1 MPHSPFRVN
10 VGPKGLQ
17 LDEAKLC
24 VALAKLSPKAPVV
37 VMIHG
42 FRFAPGARGN
52 CPHQHIFS
60 MTPPQAD
67 RTAVSWPD
75 LLAQD
80 GRSGLTI
87 ALGWPGRGNFVAA
100 CLRAKLAGRA
110 LADLAALVGRIDPAR
125 QLDVIAHSLG
135 ARVALSA
142 LHHVEPG
149 AFRRMI
155 LLAGAETRRP
165 AAAAM
170 ASPAGQSVQVINVT
184 TRENDVFDFMFEWLG
199 NAGLDTSIGQGL
211 RVAQPN
217 WLDLQI
223 DQAGTRAILARF
235 GHALPAPTLRICH
248 WSPYSRSGT
257 FALYRALLTG
267 VLSVSELRA
276 LLPKRPDRR
285 WSRLWPS
292 LHLPFGRGTA

>member
-10 VGPKGLQ
+10 VTTKGLQ
-17 LDEAKLC
+17 LDEATLRA
-24 VALAKLSPKAPVV
+24 ALAKLSPTAPVV

-52 CPHQHIFS
+52 CPHNHIFS

-87 ALGWPGRGNFVAA
+87 ALGWPGRGNFIAA
-100 CLRAKLAGRA
+100 CLRAKVAGRA
-110 LADLAALVGRIDPAR
+110 LAELAVRVRRIDPSR
-125 QLDVIAHSLG
+125 RLVVIAHSLG
-135 ARVALSA
+135 ARVALCA
-142 LHHVEPG
+142 LHHAEPG

-165 AAAAM
+165 AAAAL
-170 ASPAGQSVQVINVT
+170 ASPAGRGVQVINVT
-184 TRENDVFDFMFEWLG
+184 TRENDVFDFLFEWLG
-199 NAGLDTSIGQGL
+199 NAGLDTSIGLGL
-211 RVAQPN
+211 RVAQSN

-223 DQAGTRAILARF
+223 DQAGTRAILAHL

-248 WSPYSRSGT
+248 WSPYARSGT

-267 VLSVSELRA
+267 VLTVSDLRA
-276 LLPKRPDRR
+276 LLPDRPDRR
-285 WSRLWPS
+285 WSRLLPS
-292 LHLPFGRGTA
+292 FRLPFGPGTA